1 LAGLAGLRGVRREQ
15 QRYQKEGALRLPAE
29 PHRPGGNPMTAE
41 IAILNKNGVALA
53 ADSKVTIG
61 GSGQEKTFDTVNKL
75 FTLSKV
81 HPVGVMIFGNAE
93 FMRYPWE
100 TIVKLYR
107 QHKAAHSET
116 TVAAWGRDF
125 LEYLSRFGKI
135 RDEDKS
141 ENLRNVIG
149 SVFDALQEE
158 VFADARRKNVSI
170 PSTDYVNL
178 LSTRLQQ
185 EIISLQRR
193 DDHFDD
199 TQKKDF
205 ISKYALDI
213 NDAVDAHFQA
223 FADGGLISNA
233 KELALLAVFKQ
244 EFSPQSCGF
253 VIAGFGT
260 DEYFRR

>member
-1 LAGLAGLRGVRREQ
+1 VTPISSPSELWPLPQARKRITRPRLRKRERILPQSPLAGLAGLRGVRREQ

-116 TVAAWGRDF
+116 TVAA
-125 LEYLSRFGKI
+125 
-135 RDEDKS
+135 
-141 ENLRNVIG
+141 
-149 SVFDALQEE
+149 
-158 VFADARRKNVSI
+158 
-170 PSTDYVNL
+170 
-178 LSTRLQQ
+178 
-185 EIISLQRR
+185 
-193 DDHFDD
+193 
-199 TQKKDF
+199 
-205 ISKYALDI
+205 
-213 NDAVDAHFQA
+213 
-223 FADGGLISNA
+223 
-233 KELALLAVFKQ
+233 
-244 EFSPQSCGF
+244 
-253 VIAGFGT
+253 
-260 DEYFRR
+260 